1 VHSEVVGGNDRDVPE
16 GTDTDVDWSLTGPLI
31 EALVHRIPAMAD
43 ASITR
48 GWAGL
53 REMTPDDH
61 AIVGPVPSVPGLWT
75 AVGFSGHGFMQSP
88 AVGAQVSHWLL
99 RGRPSID
106 LGALRLARFAERELV
121 VEGVR
126 F

>member
-1 VHSEVVGGNDRDVPE
+1 MTED
-16 GTDTDVDWSLTGPLI
+16 L
-31 EALVHRIPAMAD
+31 AD

-61 AIVGPVPSVPGLWT
+61 AIVDPVPEIPGLWS
-75 AVGFSGHGFMQSP
+75 AAGFSGHGFMQSP
-88 AVGAQVSHWLL
+88 AVGEQVARWLL
-99 RGRPSID
+99 DGRPSMD
-106 LGALRLARFAERELV
+106 LGALRLARFAEQQLV